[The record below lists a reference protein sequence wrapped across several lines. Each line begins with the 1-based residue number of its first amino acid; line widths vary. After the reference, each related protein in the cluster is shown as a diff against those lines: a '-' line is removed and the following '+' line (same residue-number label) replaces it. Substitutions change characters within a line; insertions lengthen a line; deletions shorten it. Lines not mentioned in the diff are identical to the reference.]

1 MIVSLERVSSADK
14 KLLLDWRNSPEVS
27 RWMSTDHVIS
37 MSEHDQWFE
46 RMLTDSSV
54 VYWKIMTD
62 GRPIG
67 AVYLTDIDASSESC
81 VWGIYLADVD
91 LRGRGVAQGACLL
104 SLQHAFRQL
113 KLSVVRCEAIREN
126 IRAIALYE
134 SVGYKQV
141 GVVIDV
147 IIRGNENISM
157 VKFEIDRG
165 LWSDHEIG
173 VRATINEK
181 GLTVRE

>member
-27 RWMSTDHVIS
+27 RWMYTDHVIS
-37 MSEHDQWFE
+37 VSEHDQWFE

-54 VYWKIMTD
+54 LYWKIMTD

-67 AVYLTDIDASSESC
+67 SVFLTGIDASSESC
-81 VWGIYLADVD
+81 AWGIYLADIDV
-91 LRGRGVAQGACLL
+91 RGRGVAQGACLL
-104 SLQHAFRQL
+104 SLQHAFHQL

-141 GVVIDV
+141 GVVIDAL
-147 IIRGNENISM
+147 IRGNENISI
-157 VKFEIDRG
+157 VKLEIDRV
-165 LWSDHEIG
+165 LWSDHEVG

-181 GLTVRE
+181 GLTIRE